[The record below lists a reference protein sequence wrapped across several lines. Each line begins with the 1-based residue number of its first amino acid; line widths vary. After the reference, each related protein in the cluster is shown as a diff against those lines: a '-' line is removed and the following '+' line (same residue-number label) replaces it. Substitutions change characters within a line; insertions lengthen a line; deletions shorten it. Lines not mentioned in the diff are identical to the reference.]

1 MLIKRYAQILWVS
14 GFLLSNTAC
23 ARDPWNDKEQKP
35 DIRPFEVPRLQG
47 DTQYQD
53 PIPSLLPAPEIDPDS
68 IYTAALNCYPEE
80 YKFKVD
86 VDLVAGYRRVS
97 DQYDTSG
104 WPALSEH
111 YIGVVGKIPL
121 LSDSEDSRAR
131 DREYLRRTRTAEAV
145 AGFAQ
150 ALANRN
156 FAYREIGLYM
166 ALEARAIVRVGKGI
180 APTEEQIT
188 MMEKVAEAQRN
199 VTKYS
204 AEAVQ
209 FRLAIIAMCDDQKA
223 PVLNEY
229 LKQIAFLPKAK

>member
-1 MLIKRYAQILWVS
+1 MRTKRYAQLLWITCS
-14 GFLLSNTAC
+14 LLSNTAF
-23 ARDPWNDKEQKP
+23 AREPWAYNDTKP
-35 DIRPFEVPRLQG
+35 QIKPFEIPSLQG

-53 PIPSLLPAPEIDPDS
+53 PIPSLLPAPEIDPDT
-68 IYTAALNCYPEE
+68 IYSAALNCYPEE
-80 YKFKVD
+80 SKFKID

-121 LSDSEDSRAR
+121 LSDSEDSRTR

-199 VTKYS
+199 ITKFS
-204 AEAVQ
+204 ADAVQ
-209 FRLAIIAMCDDQKA
+209 YRLAIIAMCDDQK
-223 PVLNEY
+223 PLY
-229 LKQIAFLPKAK
+229 LTII